1 MHAGRGLFFYLSS
14 EGEVLTMKWRDW
26 DVNLKVRLIGEGVF
40 NILFWMFFPFMAIYF
55 SDHFGQEMSGYL
67 LIFSQIIGTVIGLFG
82 GYCADHFGRKRM
94 MVFAA
99 IGQTVCFAF
108 FAWANSPWF
117 VSPWVTF
124 ISFSLLG
131 LFGQLYWPASSAMIA
146 DVVPE
151 KHRAGVFAVFY
162 TSINVTVVIGP
173 LLGAIFFFDNRFA
186 FLSVCTVV
194 SAGLIW
200 ALQHWIHETVPQT
213 VQPSNDTDSGKGWT
227 QHLKN
232 QLSDYRVIFTD
243 HIFLLYILAGVLVA
257 QTFMQL
263 DLLIAVYTTN
273 KVPLQSLLSFG
284 DWKFMVSGKDLFSMM
299 VSMNGLCV
307 SLLTVL
313 VTKWMTKFR
322 EGNVFMSSA
331 FCYGIAM
338 ILMGSTLNVW
348 LLLCGVVLFSW
359 AELMTVGVQDS
370 FIAKLAP
377 ENLRGQY
384 FAAAGLR
391 FSLGR
396 TIAPIAIPM
405 TVWFGYTWT
414 FVVLGTVA
422 FLGMIIYGLM
432 FSMFYR
438 RQAPVSGQTE
448 SL

>member
-1 MHAGRGLFFYLSS
+1 
-14 EGEVLTMKWRDW
+14 MKWRDW
-26 DVNLKVRLIGEGVF
+26 DINLKVRLIGEGLF
-40 NILFWMFFPFMAIYF
+40 NVLFWMYFPFMAIYF
-55 SDHFGQEMSGYL
+55 SEHFGQEMAGML
-67 LIFSQIIGTVIGLFG
+67 LVLSQVLGVVIGLFG

-94 MVFAA
+94 MVFSA

-108 FAWANSPWF
+108 FAFANSPWL
-117 VSPWVTF
+117 VSPWLTF
-124 ISFSLLG
+124 ISFSWLG

-151 KHRAGVFAVFY
+151 QHRASVFAVFY

-173 LLGAIFFFDNRFA
+173 LLGAIFFFNERFL
-186 FLSVCTVV
+186 FLVICTAV

-200 ALQHWIHETVPQT
+200 ALQHWIHETAPQAVRET
-213 VQPSNDTDSGKGWT
+213 HQEEKPNWMN
-227 QHLKN
+227 HLID

-263 DLLIAVYTTN
+263 DMLIAVYTTN
-273 KVPLQSLLSFG
+273 KVPLQTLLSFG
-284 DWKFMVSGKDLFSMM
+284 NWQVEITGRNLFSVM

-307 SLLTVL
+307 ALLTVI

-322 EGNVFMSSA
+322 EGNVFMGSS

-338 ILMGSTLNVW
+338 ILMGSTRNIW
-348 LLLCGVVLFSW
+348 LLLFGIVLFSW

-377 ENLRGQY
+377 KHLRAQY
-384 FAAAGLR
+384 FAASGLR

-405 TVWFGYTWT
+405 TVWFGYSWT
-414 FVVLGTVA
+414 FVILGTIA
-422 FLGMIIYGLM
+422 FLGMISYGVM
-432 FSMFYR
+432 FSMYDR
-438 RQAPVSGQTE
+438 RKLTVSGQSN